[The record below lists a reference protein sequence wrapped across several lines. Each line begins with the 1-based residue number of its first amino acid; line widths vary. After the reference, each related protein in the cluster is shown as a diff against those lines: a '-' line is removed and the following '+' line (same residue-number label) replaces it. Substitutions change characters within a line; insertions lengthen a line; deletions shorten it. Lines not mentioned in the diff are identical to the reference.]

1 MRRQETTANLLLGLT
16 ALIWGLAFTAQ
27 RMGMDFMGPLT
38 FNGIRFLLG
47 GLTLIP
53 LAWGLGERTL
63 PALWMLRRGMV
74 LGVVLFLGAW
84 LQQLGIC
91 WTTAGNAGFITG
103 LYVLLVPVLGYPFGQ
118 RAGLGTWTGACLA
131 LTGMYLLSVTE
142 GFSMNRGDV
151 FVLFSAVFWAVHVL
165 AIGRFST
172 GLRAGEAVVL
182 SIIQFLTC
190 GLISLAGALATE
202 TVALGGIR
210 QGIVP
215 ILYGGLGSVGV
226 AYTLQVIAQRH
237 ARPAPAAIIL
247 SLEAVFAALGGWAI
261 LGETMTLR
269 AMFGCV
275 LMLTGT
281 ITAQLRP

>member
-1 MRRQETTANLLLGLT
+1 MRRHGTLANLLLCLT

-27 RMGMDFMGPLT
+27 RVGMDFMAPLT

-53 LAWGLGERTL
+53 LAWALRERRL
-63 PALWMLRRGMV
+63 PALWMVRRGV
-74 LGVVLFLGAW
+74 LLGIVLFLGAW

-103 LYVLLVPVLGYPFGQ
+103 LYVLLVPVLGYPFGH
-118 RAGLGTWTGACLA
+118 RASLGTWIGALLA
-131 LTGMYLLSVTE
+131 LIGLYFLSVTDD
-142 GFSMNRGDV
+142 FSTNRGDLL
-151 FVLFSAVFWAVHVL
+151 VLFSAVFWAIHVL

-172 GLRAGEAVVL
+172 GIRAAEAVVL

-190 GLISLAGALATE
+190 GLISLGGALATE
-202 TVALGGIR
+202 TIALAGIR
-210 QGIVP
+210 QGLVP
-215 ILYGGLGSVGV
+215 LLYGGLGSVGV
-226 AYTLQVIAQRH
+226 AYTLQVIAQRY

-261 LGETMTLR
+261 LGETMTIR
-269 AMFGCV
+269 AMMGCT
-275 LMLTGT
+275 LMLSGT
-281 ITAQLRP
+281 IIAQLRP